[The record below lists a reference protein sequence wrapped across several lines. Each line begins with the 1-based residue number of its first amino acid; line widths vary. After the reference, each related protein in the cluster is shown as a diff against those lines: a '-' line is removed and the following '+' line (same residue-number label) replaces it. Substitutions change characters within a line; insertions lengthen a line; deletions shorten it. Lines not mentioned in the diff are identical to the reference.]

1 MANFAVML
9 QVSERTIRRDI
20 LCLSCLYPI
29 ETIRGRYSG
38 GIRTANWYCH
48 NRKSLSSKQ
57 IELLIRLLKSLDGE
71 DVVIMNSIIL
81 EFTLK

>member
-1 MANFAVML
+1 ML

-29 ETIRGRYSG
+29 ETIRGRYGG
-38 GIRTANWYCH
+38 GIRMANWYHH

-57 IELLIRLLKSLDGE
+57 TELLKRLLKNLEGE

-81 EFTLK
+81 EFALK